1 MYLLDHAMMVSE
13 LQVLV
18 RVKMLY
24 LSLRHLTAGIRKV
37 TLSWSQTSYSDDED
51 LLCRV
56 KANAGM
62 LTNFEVLNFLQSRGA
77 GKDPTRVIAPIAPSE
92 FKVYDYLEQSA
103 ACNQSREKI
112 NEFVIIEEC
121 DRRIGDSVE
130 ELLEVVAQVLP
141 PPPSQTESDEG
152 VVEGEDGT
160 TEMDGED
167 GTKEM
172 EAS

>member
-1 MYLLDHAMMVSE
+1 M
-13 LQVLV
+13 
-18 RVKMLY
+18 K
-24 LSLRHLTAGIRKV
+24 I
-37 TLSWSQTSYSDDED
+37 
-51 LLCRV
+51 V

-112 NEFVIIEEC
+112 NEFVVKSKKYNLTKGEILSIINTRPSSVVEIDPIIEEC